1 MFYGEIFPN
10 MENSIFSFIL
20 FIIKY
25 IIIVI
30 TPSLCFMENYLTH
43 EYHPLYRNI
52 VDKFSHVVF
61 RFLFMIA
68 VCFINLNFRLYT
80 ATNTSAKKVNILQAC
95 VG

>member
-25 IIIVI
+25 IIIII
-30 TPSLCFMENYLTH
+30 TPSLYFMENYLTH

-52 VDKFSHVVF
+52 VDKFFHVVYGF
-61 RFLFMIA
+61 PFMNFG
-68 VCFINLNFRLYT
+68 CFINLNF
-80 ATNTSAKKVNILQAC
+80 KQ
-95 VG
+95 